1 MKPSTLS
8 FLLGLSLSSIA
19 NARTDL
25 EGCVSSEVVINWG
38 ASYLWYVPGTGE
50 ICTFLDCGGG
60 RAPPKTNQPGCPL
73 YSGTATVTASYIE
86 GYGPNGKQAASTTT
100 AVATTSTSAAES
112 TSDSSSSPSSS
123 SSSSSSSSAT
133 GSEAGLQALASSYS
147 VTESDGSM
155 ITAAPTSSP
164 VVSMTTTT
172 SPVSSDSAA
181 ASSTP
186 TGNAANTAGSDI
198 GAVAL
203 MAMVGA
209 MFL

>member
-8 FLLGLSLSSIA
+8 FFLGLSLSSLA
-19 NARTDL
+19 SARTDL
-25 EGCVSSEVVINWG
+25 DGCVSTEVVINYG

-100 AVATTSTSAAES
+100 AEATTSTEAVETSNSAGGAS
-112 TSDSSSSPSSS
+112 SAGSDSASASTAATATD
-123 SSSSSSSSAT
+123 SSA
-133 GSEAGLQALASSYS
+133 SL
-147 VTESDGSM
+147 

-164 VVSMTTTT
+164 AVSMTTTM
-172 SPVSSDSAA
+172 SPSVSGDSTA

-186 TGNAANTAGSDI
+186 TDNAAHTAGANV
-198 GAVAL
+198 GVAAL
-203 MAMVGA
+203 MAMVA
-209 MFL
+209 MAL